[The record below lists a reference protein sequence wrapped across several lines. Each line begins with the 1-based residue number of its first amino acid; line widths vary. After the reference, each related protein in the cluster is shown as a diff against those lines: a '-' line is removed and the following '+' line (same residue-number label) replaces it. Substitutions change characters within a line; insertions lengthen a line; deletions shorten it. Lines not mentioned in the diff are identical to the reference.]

1 MRKKKE
7 NLERQI
13 ILLERKI
20 ENQQFALAGTD
31 PDQEVP
37 EKSTK
42 TEEISK

>member
-1 MRKKKE
+1 MKKKKE

-31 PDQEVP
+31 PDQEAP
-37 EKSTK
+37 ERIQKEI
-42 TEEISK
+42 EE